1 MKLGTL
7 LLRDGV
13 ITLSQLEAAL
23 RAQVLYGGRL
33 GTNLVELDF
42 LNLDTLGRYLS
53 VILDVPLANQAD
65 FEAADPAIIE
75 WFGAELADLYTA
87 FPLGYEADTPGVL
100 GIVFADPTNRPA
112 MEQLATQCGQPITPY
127 VAPELRLFY
136 YLEKHYGL
144 SRKARYIRTGS
155 RRSAPGEQDER
166 RRTQPAGGIELPPA
180 VKLVPKKK
188 KKRRAGTELSASPP
202 PAEAAQ
208 VEPPPPPPPTR
219 VTFRAACDQIDAAEH
234 RDQIGRTLV
243 DYAVGRFGAAVV
255 FLLRDGNA
263 LGWRVHTATHKSPA
277 SPIDQM
283 TLPLGGASVL
293 EACYDSGEPYRGSS
307 PSAAKPIETKLW
319 QTIGSDDRPDE
330 MLVVP
335 VKVRQRVV
343 NLIYGH
349 GLNGGRISD
358 QHADEL
364 IELARH
370 ASDAYVRLIK
380 IIKATAREEPAE

>member
-42 LNLDTLGRYLS
+42 VHLDTLGRYLS
-53 VILDVPLANQAD
+53 VILDVPLANQAA

-100 GIVFADPTNRPA
+100 GIVFAEPTNRPA

-155 RRSAPGEQDER
+155 RRTAPSEQDER
-166 RRTQPAGGIELPPA
+166 RRTQPAGGMELPPS

-188 KKRRAGTELSASPP
+188 KKRAETEQSASPP
-202 PAEAAQ
+202 PAEPAAA
-208 VEPPPPPPPTR
+208 EPAPSPPAIR
-219 VTFRAACDQIDAAEH
+219 VSFREACNLIDAASH

-243 DYAVGRFGAAVV
+243 DFAVGRFGAAVV

-263 LGWRVHTATHKSPA
+263 LGWRVHTATRKSPA
-277 SPIDQM
+277 SPIDQL

-293 EACYDSGEPYRGSS
+293 EAACDSGEPYRGGS

-319 QTIGSDDRPDE
+319 QTIGSDDRPEE

-335 VKVRQRVV
+335 VKVKQRVV
-343 NLIYGH
+343 NLIYVH

-358 QHADEL
+358 PFAEEL

-370 ASDAYVRLIK
+370 ASDAYVRLIR
-380 IIKATAREEPAE
+380 ISKAAAREEQPE